1 VTELRGRHPFRTRNE
16 TQSTA
21 LARKSL
27 QSGDDLR
34 PNRNHA
40 QKQCQTS
47 NRSGFLND
55 SANHV
60 SSPLKRNRNIVT
72 FGLFHVDL
80 DQLWCSS
87 SDILTDCDQASA
99 APSIDKG

>member
-1 VTELRGRHPFRTRNE
+1 MDQIGGKTMAHAIIRDGRRYEVDFGDSPVRVEVYASE
-16 TQSTA
+16 TTIECP
-21 LARKSL
+21 KNL
-27 QSGDDLR
+27 QRGDDLR

-55 SANHV
+55 GADHV
-60 SSPLKRNRNIVT
+60 SSPLNMDGNIVT

-80 DQLWCSS
+80 DQLR
-87 SDILTDCDQASA
+87 
-99 APSIDKG
+99 